1 MTKEIKSWVDIK
13 DQFKDGLILGN
24 GASIAVHQGFSYKG
38 LFSEARKLNF
48 LGQDAEQVF
57 KHFDSEDFEAV
68 LRHLWHSKMVF
79 DALKLTGEPV
89 NRVNAA
95 YTAVRAALIKTV
107 RATHVS
113 YPDASPH
120 LEHIYKFLRGF
131 KTVLSLNYDLIVY
144 WAAQY
149 GNNALQSKY
158 HFKDCFDST
167 RHFPEDWA
175 SKRQPYRG
183 ISDPTLYF
191 YPHGNL
197 ALVRNPDYSERK
209 VVVDQAGQLLDNI
222 LGIWENENSVPLFV
236 CEGTS
241 ERKKNAIASS
251 AYLGRIYRE
260 VIPSLGDSLV
270 IYGWSLAEQDQH
282 IIDHIVRQRPKRVAV
297 SVRNSDRN
305 LILRAEREL
314 GVNRC
319 ELIYF
324 DSDSPG
330 VWNHALV

>member
-1 MTKEIKSWVDIK
+1 MNKEIKIWADIK
-13 DQFKDGLILGN
+13 DQFNDGLILGN

-38 LFSEARKLNF
+38 LFSEAKKLNF

-68 LRHLWHSKMVF
+68 LRHLWNSKMVF

-95 YTAVRAALIKTV
+95 YTAVRAALIRTV

-113 YPDASPH
+113 YPDALPH
-120 LEHIYKFLRGF
+120 LEHIHKFLRGF

-144 WAAQY
+144 WAGQY
-149 GNNALQSKY
+149 GNNTRQSNY

-167 RHFPEDWA
+167 RRFPEDWVA
-175 SKRQPYRG
+175 KRQPYG
-183 ISDPTLYF
+183 GVSDPTLYF

-197 ALVRNPDYSERK
+197 ALVREPDYRERK
-209 VVVDQAGQLLDNI
+209 VVVDQAGQLLETI
-222 LGIWENENSVPLFV
+222 LGIWEDENSVPLFV

-241 ERKKNAIASS
+241 GRKKNAIDSS

-270 IYGWSLAEQDQH
+270 IYGWSLAEQEQH
-282 IIDHIVRQRPKRVAV
+282 IIDQIVRHRPKRVAV
-297 SVRNSDRN
+297 SIRNQDKN
-305 LILRAEREL
+305 LLLRAEHVF
-314 GVNRC
+314 GAYQC
-319 ELIYF
+319 EVIYF